1 MEYKSQQRIRKRSV
15 YQKLL
20 AEMIKLKCGNV
31 TRLFLCVYLELMN
44 VPIDNLELKPFRK
57 SLMCCRE
64 YARMYT
70 CPFVHLCCKEYTICK
85 NIHLSISRT
94 LNLIRN
100 IYKIG
105 NREIQ
110 RQIELK
116 YNQFKNSKKTIEQ
129 FFKCRVIKAMKRDS
143 SQFIIKTKKI
153 DTKTLIIFGDSKN
166 PDEYYFGK
174 DYLNLK
180 SFEPIAIEMNTLMK
194 FYGRTAINDLEV
206 DYYEQKINIYQLKST
221 KDGNGQMKTAGY
233 QTRSVPGNMGG
244 EINIGVHQ
252 WPSTDVFWL
261 PTNLIT
267 NSFICT
273 KSEKCYYTT
282 NRKPNLIRHEKT
294 CKDTQTVEGR
304 QEEYGSGNDEVG
316 KLSEIL
322 NIDYSQFRQQHLC
335 CYDIETFSNGGI
347 LIPVSIAVAST
358 LDGPRYFEKSND
370 TPEATY
376 QMVKEFLEYLVELQQ
391 KLLHNLAPEI
401 EHAIEFLQSEKDEL
415 FKSKRKSENYKSKAE
430 FRKIYNYFKNYE
442 ALKIFGFNSRY
453 VSYCMYNCTLCPGWT
468 FVQTVQIVH
477 FKNFCF

>member
-1 MEYKSQQRIRKRSV
+1 
-15 YQKLL
+15 
-20 AEMIKLKCGNV
+20 
-31 TRLFLCVYLELMN
+31 MN
-44 VPIDNLELKPFRK
+44 FE
-57 SLMCCRE
+57 
-64 YARMYT
+64 
-70 CPFVHLCCKEYTICK
+70 
-85 NIHLSISRT
+85 
-94 LNLIRN
+94 RN

-105 NREIQ
+105 NRELH

-129 FFKCRVIKAMKRDS
+129 FFKCRVVKAMKQKTDEYT
-143 SQFIIKTKKI
+143 IKTKKI
-153 DTKTLIIFGDSKN
+153 DTKTLIIFGDSKK
-166 PDEYYFGK
+166 PDDYYFGK

-194 FYGRTAINDLEV
+194 FFGRTAINDLEI
-206 DYYEQKINIYQLKST
+206 DYYEQKINIYQLKSA
-221 KDGNGQMKTAGY
+221 KDRNGQMRTAGY

-273 KSEKCYYTT
+273 QTEKCYYTT
-282 NRKPNLIRHEKT
+282 NRKTDLIRHEKE
-294 CKDTQTVEGR
+294 CKDTQNVEGR

-322 NIDYSQFRQQHLC
+322 NIDFSQFRQQHLC

-347 LIPVSIAVAST
+347 LVPVSIAVAST
-358 LDGPRYFEKSND
+358 LDGPRYFEKIND

-376 QMVKEFLEYLVELQQ
+376 QMVKEFIDYLVELQQ
-391 KLLHNLAPEI
+391 KLLQNLAPEI

-415 FKSKRKSENYKSKAE
+415 FKSKRKSQNYKSKAE

-442 ALKIFGFNSRY
+442 ALKVFGFNSRY
-453 VSYCMYNCTLCPGWT
+453 DSYCMYDCPFVWNGQLSILSRMDSRPFCPEWT

-477 FKNFCF
+477 FNNFYFLVNLTCRYSSQQS

>member
-347 LIPVSIAVAST
+347 LVPVSIAVAST